1 MKVQMHISAEAISIQ
16 VSQTG
21 YGTYMHA
28 NYMHYIKLLEQ
39 VANNNTHT
47 TLMQT
52 LQALTL
58 IAVTLS
64 LVIIK
69 QVCVE
74 PPPSALNMTLPAA
87 ADRVIKAIDL
97 QPACGTGS
105 SQSISAARCSKRQMS
120 INGTDRR
127 MDGHSYID
135 PAPHLGN
142 ITTTTTTTI

>member
-1 MKVQMHISAEAISIQ
+1 
-16 VSQTG
+16 
-21 YGTYMHA
+21 
-28 NYMHYIKLLEQ
+28 MHYIKLLEQ

-47 TLMQT
+47 TIMQT

-97 QPACGTGS
+97 
-105 SQSISAARCSKRQMS
+105 
-120 INGTDRR
+120 
-127 MDGHSYID
+127 
-135 PAPHLGN
+135 
-142 ITTTTTTTI
+142 